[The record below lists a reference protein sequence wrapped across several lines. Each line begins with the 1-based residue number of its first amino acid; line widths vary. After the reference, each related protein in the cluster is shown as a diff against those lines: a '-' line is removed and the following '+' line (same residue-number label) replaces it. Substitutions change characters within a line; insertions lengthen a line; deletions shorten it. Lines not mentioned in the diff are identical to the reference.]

1 MPAVNDAGGPN
12 IWSTLSQPVAGG
24 GGGGTSSGSGTPYDL
39 NSLLNS
45 YGVPPPATG
54 GAGYGQIGMSTP
66 IFDGWAKYKTGPSG
80 TGSGATQTYKTIQDL
95 INDFYTRWATGKAG
109 DIISALQARGLIK
122 PGAGV
127 DQVAQAYQS
136 VLEMTARFNQA
147 GQEIT
152 WKDVLSKWGQGGAP
166 GKPSRYSTTQSQVN
180 LTDPDQANGLLMQS
194 LQDRLGRDPS
204 PAEKQAFLS
213 SIHAYERENPSVT
226 KTTYTLNSAGQYDTA
241 SQTSGGVDP
250 NAFANTY
257 SGKHNQKEHGAYQ
270 AAGTFMTALMNAV
283 GATVGTG

>member
-1 MPAVNDAGGPN
+1 MPAGPS
-12 IWSTLSQPVAGG
+12 IWDTLSQPTS
-24 GGGGTSSGSGTPYDL
+24 GGGTGGSSSGSPYDL

-45 YGVPPPATG
+45 YGVPPSSGA
-54 GAGYGQIGMSTP
+54 GAGYGQIGMNTP
-66 IFDGWAKYKTGPSG
+66 IFDGYARYKTGPSG

-95 INDFYTRWATGKAG
+95 INEFYSKWATGKAS

-127 DQVAQAYQS
+127 DEVAQAYQS
-136 VLEMTARFNQA
+136 VLEMTAKFNQA
-147 GQEIT
+147 GQDIT
-152 WKDVLSKWGQGGAP
+152 WKDVLSKWGQGGAG
-166 GKPSRYSTTQSQVN
+166 GKPSQYTTTQSQVN

-213 SIHAYERENPSVT
+213 SLHAYERENPSIT
-226 KTTYTLNSAGQYDTA
+226 KTTYSLNDAGQYDTS

-250 NAFANTY
+250 NAFSNTY
-257 SGKHNQKEHGAYQ
+257 SSKHNNKEHGAYQ
-270 AAGTFMTALMNAV
+270 AAGTFMSALMGAV
-283 GATVGTG
+283 GATVGS

>member
-1 MPAVNDAGGPN
+1 MTYDPTNPSSILAQA
-12 IWSTLSQPVAGG
+12 AGG
-24 GGGGTSSGSGTPYDL
+24 GGPDPDLQKLLAGIPGFDPNTIASPGTGQIGPTSRIF
-39 NSLLNS
+39 N
-45 YGVPPPATG
+45 
-54 GAGYGQIGMSTP
+54 GYGQT
-66 IFDGWAKYKTGPSG
+66 YKTGPSG
-80 TGSGATQTYKTIQDL
+80 TGTGSLGIPQYTTIQDL
-95 INDFYTRWATGKAG
+95 MNQFYTMWGTGKA
-109 DIISALQARGLIK
+109 DSIIHALQARGLIK
-122 PGAGV
+122 AGASV

-147 GQEIT
+147 GQDLS
-152 WKDVLSKWGQGGAP
+152 WKDVLSRWGNGGAGV

-180 LTDPDQANGLLMQS
+180 LTDPEQANGLLMQS

-226 KTTYTLNSAGQYDTA
+226 KTTYTLNSAGQYDTSA
-241 SQTSGGVDP
+241 QTSGGVDP

-270 AAGTFMTALMNAV
+270 AAGTFMSALMNAV
-283 GATVGTG
+283 GPTVGTG